1 MTYFLFLFRRMSC
14 EQATGLEGNLF
25 TVRYML
31 KYPPMCRSSD
41 CEKQYL
47 KKIQNSIR
55 KNHRRIPV
63 TMSFTNGEIR
73 TVQLAFCSFS
83 MTGNV
88 SIPFLRKTNGLED
101 QSIPI
106 FRYQYSIRLYIRYID
121 IHLST
126 GSRQ

>member
-1 MTYFLFLFRRMSC
+1 MSC
-14 EQATGLEGNLF
+14 EQATGLDGDLF

-55 KNHRRIPV
+55 KNHRRITV
-63 TMSFTNGEIR
+63 RMSFTNGEIR

-83 MTGNV
+83 MTGNI
-88 SIPFLRKTNGLED
+88 SIASLQNNTRLRG
-101 QSIPI
+101 
-106 FRYQYSIRLYIRYID
+106 
-121 IHLST
+121 
-126 GSRQ
+126 